1 MKELAVSFHEPP
13 KAILDTSDES
23 KSGGTWFPGAVLNIA
38 ECCLLPSQSPK
49 RTDES
54 AAIIWRD
61 EGFDDSPVN
70 YLTLRELREPVSYT
84 HLTLPTIYSV

>member
-1 MKELAVSFHEPP
+1 MKELAVSFREPT

-23 KSGGTWFPGAVLNIA
+23 KNGGTWFLGAVLNIA

-54 AAIIWRD
+54 VSIIWRD

-70 YLTLRELREPVSYT
+70 YLAQRELREQVMADNYLALG
-84 HLTLPTIYSV
+84 H